1 VSGPVVS
8 PMAVTPAAAADGAEP
23 VSGGGAGMPDEAAFA
38 REALAFLEREAD
50 PRPPEALCWGTG
62 SDSVAVFHETTAE
75 EEAAEVAA
83 ARAWQ
88 ARRFA
93 AGFGWITGPPGYGGR
108 GLPIGYDRLYRALEA
123 RFAVPDQSPLRI
135 GIGTVAPAV
144 LAHGT
149 EEQRRNVAVAIYRGD
164 VLACQL
170 FSEPEA
176 GSDLAGVRTRA
187 QRDGDEW
194 VLDGQKVWTSNAHLA
209 DVGLCLART
218 DPEAPKHRGLTMFLV
233 PMDTAGVEIRPLRQM
248 TGGASFNE
256 VFLDG
261 VRLPDATRVGDPG
274 LGWSVTVSAL
284 TAERGAVGH
293 RSHGQT
299 ARALALLRAGAER
312 DGLGGDPLV
321 RQRLADL
328 EVHLRVAR
336 YHQQRMQAVPPERLV
351 GPEGAIDK
359 LMVSANLTRL
369 GEAATALLGPR
380 LAADS
385 GEWGTYAW
393 AALVL
398 GAPGMRLGGGTDE
411 VLKTMLAERL
421 LGLPR
426 EPA

>member
-1 VSGPVVS
+1 VSVAPPPTLGPV
-8 PMAVTPAAAADGAEP
+8 AACLGE
-23 VSGGGAGMPDEAAFA
+23 DEAAFA
-38 REALAFLEREAD
+38 REVLTFLERAST
-50 PRPPEALCWGTG
+50 PRPPEALCWGSG

-93 AGFGWITGPPGYGGR
+93 AGFGWLTGPPEYGGR
-108 GLPIGYDRLYRALEA
+108 GLSIDYDRLYRELEA
-123 RFAVPDQSPLRI
+123 GFAVPDQSPLRI

-144 LAHGT
+144 MAHGT
-149 EEQRRNVAVAIYRGD
+149 EEQRRSVAVGIYRGE

-187 QRDGDEW
+187 RRDGDEW

-218 DPEAPKHRGLTMFLV
+218 DPDAPKHRGLTMFLV
-233 PMDTAGVEIRPLRQM
+233 PMDEAGVEIRPLRQM

-261 VRLPDATRVGDPG
+261 LRLSDTARVGEPG
-274 LGWSVTVSAL
+274 QGWSVTVSAL

-299 ARALALLRAGAER
+299 ARALALLRAFTAQA
-312 DGLGGDPLV
+312 GLGADPVV

-328 EVHLRVAR
+328 EVRLRVAR
-336 YHQQRMQAVPPERLV
+336 YHQQRMQAVPLEQLV

-411 VLKTMLAERL
+411 VLRTMLAERL

>member
-1 VSGPVVS
+1 
-8 PMAVTPAAAADGAEP
+8 VTADP
-23 VSGGGAGMPDEAAFA
+23 PTIDEAAFA
-38 REALAFLEREAD
+38 EEVIAFLDGVAAR
-50 PRPPEALCWGTG
+50 RGPETLSWGTG
-62 SDSVAVFHETTAE
+62 SDSVAIFHETTAD

-88 ARRFA
+88 ACRFK
-93 AGFGWITGPPGYGGR
+93 AGFGWLTGPTDYGGR
-108 GLPIGYDRLYRALEA
+108 GLPIGHDRLYRTLEA
-123 RFAVPDQSPLRI
+123 GYDVPDQSPLRI

-144 LAHGT
+144 MTHGT
-149 EEQRRNVAVAIYRGD
+149 EEQRREVAVGIHRGD

-187 QRDGDEW
+187 RRDGDEW

-209 DVGLCLART
+209 DVGLCLARS
-218 DPEAPKHRGLTMFLV
+218 DPEAAKHRGLTMFLV
-233 PMDTAGVEIRPLRQM
+233 PLDTRGIDVRPLRQM
-248 TGGASFNE
+248 TGGASFTE

-261 VRLPDATRVGDPG
+261 VHLPDRCRVGEPG
-274 LGWSVTVSAL
+274 AGWRVTVSAL
-284 TAERGAVGH
+284 TAERGSVGH

-299 ARALALLRAGAER
+299 ARALALLRAWAQR
-312 DGLGGDPLV
+312 DGLAADSLT

-328 EVHLRVAR
+328 EVRLRVAR
-336 YHQQRMQAVPPERLV
+336 YHQQRMQAVPVEQLV

-359 LMVSANLTRL
+359 LLVSANLTRL
-369 GEAATALLGPR
+369 GEAAGALLGPR
-380 LAADS
+380 LAADT
-385 GEWGTYAW
+385 GEWGTFAW

>member
-1 VSGPVVS
+1 
-8 PMAVTPAAAADGAEP
+8 VTADP
-23 VSGGGAGMPDEAAFA
+23 PTIDEAAFA
-38 REALAFLEREAD
+38 EQVIAFLDGVAAR
-50 PRPPEALCWGTG
+50 RGPETWSWGTG
-62 SDSVAVFHETTAE
+62 SDSVAIFHETTAD

-88 ARRFA
+88 ACRFK
-93 AGFGWITGPPGYGGR
+93 AGFGWLTGPPDYGGR
-108 GLPIGYDRLYRALEA
+108 GLPIGHDRLYRTLEA
-123 RFAVPDQSPLRI
+123 GYDVPDQSPLRI

-144 LAHGT
+144 MTHGT
-149 EEQRRNVAVAIYRGD
+149 EEQRREVAVGIHRGD

-176 GSDLAGVRTRA
+176 GSDLAAVRTRA
-187 QRDGDEW
+187 RQDGDEW

-209 DVGLCLART
+209 DVGLCLARS
-218 DPEAPKHRGLTMFLV
+218 DPDAAKHRGLTMFLV
-233 PMDTAGVEIRPLRQM
+233 PLDTPGIDVRPLRQM
-248 TGGASFNE
+248 TGGASFTE

-261 VRLPDATRVGDPG
+261 VRLPDRCRVGEPG
-274 LGWSVTVSAL
+274 AGWRVTVSAL
-284 TAERGAVGH
+284 TAERGSVGH

-299 ARALALLRAGAER
+299 ARALALLRAWAQR
-312 DGLGGDPLV
+312 DGLAADPLT

-328 EVHLRVAR
+328 EVRLRVAR
-336 YHQQRMQAVPPERLV
+336 YHQQRMQAVPVEQLV

-369 GEAATALLGPR
+369 GEAAGALLGPR
-380 LAADS
+380 LAADT
-385 GEWGTYAW
+385 GEWGTFAW

>member
-1 VSGPVVS
+1 MIDEGTFADEVV
-8 PMAVTPAAAADGAEP
+8 
-23 VSGGGAGMPDEAAFA
+23 
-38 REALAFLEREAD
+38 AFLDSVAVR
-50 PRPPEALCWGTG
+50 RGPESISWGSG
-62 SDSVAVFHETTAE
+62 SDSVAIFHETTAD

-83 ARAWQ
+83 ARDWQ
-88 ARRFA
+88 AGRFK
-93 AGFGWITGPPGYGGR
+93 AGLGWLTGPPDYGGR
-108 GLPIGYDRLYRALEA
+108 GLPISYDRLYRALEA
-123 RFAVPDQSPLRI
+123 RYDVPDPGPLRI

-144 LAHGT
+144 MAHGT
-149 EEQRRNVAVAIYRGD
+149 EEQRREVAVGIHRGE

-209 DVGLCLART
+209 DVGLCLARS
-218 DPEAPKHRGLTMFLV
+218 DPDAAKHRSLTMFLV
-233 PMDTAGVEIRPLRQM
+233 PMNTAGIEIRPLRQM

-261 VRLPDATRVGDPG
+261 VRVSDGCRVGAAG
-274 LGWSVTVSAL
+274 EGWGVTVSAL

-293 RSHGQT
+293 RSHSQT
-299 ARALALLRAGAER
+299 ARALGLLRAWVQRSGQS
-312 DGLGGDPLV
+312 GDPLL
-321 RQRLADL
+321 RQQLADL
-328 EVHLRVAR
+328 EVRLRIAR
-336 YHQQRMQAVPPERLV
+336 YHQQRMQAVPPEQLV

-369 GEAATALLGPR
+369 GEAAGALLGPR
-380 LAADS
+380 LITDT
-385 GEWGTYAW
+385 GEWGTFAW
-393 AALVL
+393 AALLL

-411 VLKTMLAERL
+411 VLKTVLAERL

>member
-1 VSGPVVS
+1 VSL
-8 PMAVTPAAAADGAEP
+8 AAEHPGAAL
-23 VSGGGAGMPDEAAFA
+23 SGEEAAFA
-38 REALAFLEREAD
+38 KEALAFLEAEAE
-50 PRPPEALCWGTG
+50 PRPPESLCWGTG

-88 ARRFA
+88 SRRFA
-93 AGFGWITGPPGYGGR
+93 AGFGWLTGPPDHGGR
-108 GLPIGYDRLYRALEA
+108 GLPISYDRLYRTLEA
-123 RFAVPDQSPLRI
+123 GFAVPDPSPLRI

-144 LAHGT
+144 MAHGT
-149 EEQRRNVAVAIYRGD
+149 EQQRRDVAVGIHRGE

-187 QRDGDEW
+187 RLDGDEW
-194 VLDGQKVWTSNAHLA
+194 MLDGQKVWTSNAHLA
-209 DVGLCLART
+209 DVGLCLARS
-218 DPEAPKHRGLTMFLV
+218 DPEAAKHRGLTMFLV
-233 PMDTAGVEIRPLRQM
+233 PMGSPGVEIRPLRQM

-261 VRLPDATRVGDPG
+261 VRLSDAQRVGEVG
-274 LGWSVTVSAL
+274 QGWRVTVSAL
-284 TAERGAVGH
+284 TAERGSVGH

-299 ARALALLRAGAER
+299 ARALALLRAWAER
-312 DGLGGDPLV
+312 DRLDTDPVV

-328 EVHLRVAR
+328 EVRLRVAR
-336 YHQQRMQAVPPERLV
+336 YHQQRMQAVPPEQLI

-369 GEAATALLGPR
+369 GETAAELLGPR
-380 LAADS
+380 LAADT

-411 VLKTMLAERL
+411 VLRTMLGERL

>member
-1 VSGPVVS
+1 MNDDALQTVLDSATTAEEVDLAKE
-8 PMAVTPAAAADGAEP
+8 AV
-23 VSGGGAGMPDEAAFA
+23 
-38 REALAFLEREAD
+38 AFLEGAA
-50 PRPPEALCWGTG
+50 PRRQAETLAWGQG
-62 SDSVAVFHETTAE
+62 SDSVAVFHETSAE
-75 EEAAEVAA
+75 AEAAEVAA

-88 ARRFA
+88 RVRFE
-93 AGFGWITGPPGYGGR
+93 AGFGWLTGPPAYGGR
-108 GLPIGYDRLYRALEA
+108 GLPPSCERLYRALEA
-123 RFAVPDQSPLRI
+123 LFDTPDVSPLRI
-135 GIGTVAPAV
+135 GLGTVAPAV
-144 LAHGT
+144 MAHGS
-149 EEQRRNVAVAIYRGD
+149 EDQKRRVAAAVYRGE

-187 QRDGDEW
+187 RRHGDGW

-209 DVGLCLART
+209 DVGLCLARSEP
-218 DPEAPKHRGLTMFLV
+218 DAAKHRGLTMFLV
-233 PMDTAGVEIRPLRQM
+233 PMDTPGIEVRPLRQM

-261 VRLPDATRVGDPG
+261 ARLPGESRVGAEG
-274 LGWSVTVSAL
+274 EGWRVTLSAL
-284 TAERGAVGH
+284 TAERGSVGH
-293 RSHGQT
+293 RSHSQM
-299 ARALALLRAGAER
+299 ARALALLRALAER
-312 DGLGGDPLV
+312 DGRSSEPGI
-321 RQRLADL
+321 RQVLADL
-328 EVHLRVAR
+328 EVRLRVAR

-369 GEAATALLGPR
+369 GAVASTLLGPR
-380 LAADS
+380 LVADT

-411 VLKTMLAERL
+411 VLKTLVGERL